1 MFLKKLTYQ
10 ANLSIVEL
18 DQFLSE
24 FLRIFNSPIDEPTVE
39 DREELLN
46 DVCLKNKGRF
56 FEEALTA
63 YERCIKR
70 VRKMDQTETMTQTS
84 KKRLRLLSGHISYIC
99 ACETDNNEE
108 VSAAALSYKSV
119 IDEFRGYSRLTSSA
133 QSTHI
138 RRYILTL
145 RSEKYAEAF
154 AKLDL
159 EERTNELEETN
170 EKYIQLA
177 SERAAE
183 QEMIPESPSKMRN
196 QCIKAYR
203 YLVDIINFA
212 LQNNKF
218 FHYDEMAIQ
227 LAGITQNAQE
237 LINRRRNVSETEED
251 TENQENTVTGQPE
264 GSTDKVS

>member
-1 MFLKKLTYQ
+1 MFIKKLIYQ
-10 ANLSIVEL
+10 ANLSVVEL

-24 FLRIFNSPIDEPTVE
+24 FLRIFNTPIDEPVVE

-46 DVCLKNKGRF
+46 DVYLRNKDRF
-56 FEEALTA
+56 FKEALTA

-70 VRKMDQTETMTQTS
+70 IRKMDQTETMTQTS
-84 KKRLRLLSGHISYIC
+84 KKRLKLLSGHISYIC
-99 ACETDNNEE
+99 ACETDNDEE
-108 VSAAALSYKSV
+108 VSAAALLYKPV

-133 QSTHI
+133 QSAHI

-177 SERAAE
+177 AERAAE
-183 QEMIPESPSKMRN
+183 QEKIPESPSEMRQ

-203 YLVDIINFA
+203 NLVDIINFA
-212 LQNNKF
+212 LQNNKYYR
-218 FHYDEMAIQ
+218 YDEMAVQ
-227 LAGITQNAQE
+227 LAGITQEAQE
-237 LINRRRNVSETEED
+237 LINRRRNASEAEKD
-251 TENQENTVTGQPE
+251 TENQENTENGQPE
-264 GSTDKVS
+264 DSADKVS